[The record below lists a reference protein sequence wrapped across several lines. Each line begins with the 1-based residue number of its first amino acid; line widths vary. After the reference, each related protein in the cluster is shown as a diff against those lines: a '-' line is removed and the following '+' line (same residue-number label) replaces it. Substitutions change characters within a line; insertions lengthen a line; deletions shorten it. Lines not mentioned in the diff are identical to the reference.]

1 MALSAD
7 VVRQFADAL
16 NTNFTEAQAKLI
28 LALVDAAADQAAASV
43 AALGLPTSA
52 PTVDDT
58 YVLEID
64 SGAASWVPE
73 S

>member
-28 LALVDAAADQAAASV
+28 LALVDAATDQADAAV
-43 AALGLPTSA
+43 AALGIPAFTA
-52 PTVDDT
+52 TQDDT
-58 YVLEID
+58 YVLELD
-64 SGAASWVPE
+64 TGAVAWVPE
-73 S
+73 T

>member
-1 MALSAD
+1 MALSQETI
-7 VVRQFADAL
+7 REHGDAL
-16 NTNFTEAQAKLI
+16 NTLFNAQQAALI
-28 LALVDAAADQAAASV
+28 LALVNAAADQAAAGV
-43 AALGLPTSA
+43 AALGLPASA

-64 SGAASWVPE
+64 SGVASWVPE

>member
-28 LALVDAAADQAAASV
+28 LALVDAAADQAAAGV
-43 AALGLPTSA
+43 AALGLPASA
-52 PTVDDT
+52 PAGDGT